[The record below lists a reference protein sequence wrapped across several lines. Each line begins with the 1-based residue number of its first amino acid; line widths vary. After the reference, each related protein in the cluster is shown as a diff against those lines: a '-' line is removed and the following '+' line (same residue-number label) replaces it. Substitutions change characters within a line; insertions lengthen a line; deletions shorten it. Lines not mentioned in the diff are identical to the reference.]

1 MTKEAYF
8 EMCEEL
14 GTEPV
19 DDEIPVDFED
29 FFIDVQEALGIY
41 QKLRDEWD
49 TMNGN
54 YLGKNYAGLI
64 DLLELLDVPVED
76 RRTQYELI
84 GIIDRHRAQ
93 AIADAKPKK

>member
-1 MTKEAYF
+1 MTKDAYF

-14 GTEPV
+14 GNEPL
-19 DDEIPVDFED
+19 DEEIPVEFGD
-29 FFIDVQEALGIY
+29 FFIDVQEAMGIY

-54 YLGKNYAGLI
+54 YMGKNYAGLI

-84 GIIDRHRAQ
+84 GIIDMHRST
-93 AIADAKPKK
+93 AIANAKPKT